1 MQSVA
6 RTVAAGLKSSAL
18 KRIARTTSPW
28 KTNLP
33 RLFWGD
39 MDNQS
44 LLFEKKKSTLDGA
57 LQYAKAAL
65 ETYTKAKVT
74 IEPIEIGFWKFLV
87 TVDRGE
93 ESLNIS
99 VKENL

>member
-1 MQSVA
+1 
-6 RTVAAGLKSSAL
+6 
-18 KRIARTTSPW
+18 
-28 KTNLP
+28 
-33 RLFWGD
+33 
-39 MDNQS
+39 MDNQA
-44 LLFEKKKSTLDGA
+44 LLFEKKKSTLDGE

-65 ETYTKAKVT
+65 ETYPKAKVT

>member
-1 MQSVA
+1 
-6 RTVAAGLKSSAL
+6 
-18 KRIARTTSPW
+18 
-28 KTNLP
+28 
-33 RLFWGD
+33 
-39 MDNQS
+39 MDNQT

-65 ETYTKAKVT
+65 ETYPKAKVT

>member
-1 MQSVA
+1 
-6 RTVAAGLKSSAL
+6 
-18 KRIARTTSPW
+18 
-28 KTNLP
+28 
-33 RLFWGD
+33 
-39 MDNQS
+39 MDNQA

-65 ETYTKAKVT
+65 ETYQKATVT
-74 IEPIEIGFWKFLV
+74 IAPIEIGFWKFLV

-93 ESLNIS
+93 DSQNIS